1 MWFKCAEKRKLALEP
16 TVFKP
21 RIFLCLTD
29 DILDSG
35 MVTASQKVGE
45 KVDHNKPFFLSL
57 KYKEIIFVIVHF
69 STATSFAIAV
79 LQGYKGLFPD
89 LLSIAEIVCIKNEM
103 EMFVKL
109 TFDLKLL
116 I

>member
-1 MWFKCAEKRKLALEP
+1 MPSQLAPNPTWSIPATRRMWFKCAEKRKLALEP

-79 LQGYKGLFPD
+79 LQGTFPG
-89 LLSIAEIVCIKNEM
+89 
-103 EMFVKL
+103 FV
-109 TFDLKLL
+109 
-116 I
+116 INC

>member
-35 MVTASQKVGE
+35 MVTASQKVGK
-45 KVDHNKPFFLSL
+45 KVDHNEALFLSL
-57 KYKEIIFVIVHF
+57 KRK
-69 STATSFAIAV
+69 
-79 LQGYKGLFPD
+79 
-89 LLSIAEIVCIKNEM
+89 M
-103 EMFVKL
+103 EDIL
-109 TFDLKLL
+109 TL
-116 I
+116 